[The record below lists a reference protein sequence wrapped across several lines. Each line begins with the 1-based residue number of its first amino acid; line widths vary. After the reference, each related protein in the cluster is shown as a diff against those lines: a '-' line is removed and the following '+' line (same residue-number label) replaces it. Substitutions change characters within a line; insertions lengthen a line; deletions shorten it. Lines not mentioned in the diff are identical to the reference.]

1 MPGPRPASRAPRL
14 VLVAVVGALFGGLL
28 AIPFSGH
35 DDAPS
40 TAGTSTSSTVASVES
55 VASSLPLPIGTTPLS
70 EAGTTTTSTIASS
83 LGTAPSATLVA
94 TPATAA
100 PDVDARA
107 YVVFDVA
114 SGTRLAQRDSATPMP
129 VGSLMKLLTAYVVL
143 QGGALEERV
152 TVPAI
157 PFDPTV
163 QMIGLV
169 AGETFERATLFRA
182 MLIYSAADAAHAL
195 AVDRSGDED
204 AFAVEMNAAA
214 QALGMTNT
222 AARNATGLDAT
233 GQQSNADD
241 MLTLTRALM
250 TDPTFRA
257 AVSKPSATMH
267 GKAYPNTNDLLAT
280 YAGADGV
287 KTGSTTQAGSCLVAS
302 ATRDGRQIIVVVL
315 GASSDEARFQSA
327 AALLDWAFA
336 TP

>member
-14 VLVAVVGALFGGLL
+14 ILVALIGALFGGVL

-40 TAGTSTSSTVASVES
+40 SVGSSSSPSSS
-55 VASSLPLPIGTTPLS
+55 VASSLPMPIGTTPSS
-70 EAGTTTTSTIASS
+70 EVGSTSSTTTTVASS
-83 LGTAPSATLVA
+83 LGTAPSATLVGA
-94 TPATAA
+94 PATAA

-114 SGTRLAQRDSATPMP
+114 SGTRLAQRDGATPMP

-143 QGGALEERV
+143 QGGALEQRV

-157 PFDPTV
+157 PFDQTV

-169 AGETFERATLFRA
+169 QGETFERATLFRA

-195 AVDRSGDED
+195 AVDRAGDED
-204 AFAVEMNAAA
+204 TFAAEMNAAA
-214 QALGMTNT
+214 QALGMANT
-222 AARNATGLDAT
+222 SARNATGLDAT
-233 GQQSNADD
+233 GQQSSADD

-267 GKAYPNTNDLLAT
+267 GKAYPNTNDLLVT
-280 YAGADGV
+280 YEGADGV

-302 ATRDGRQIIVVVL
+302 ATRDGRQVIVVVL

-327 AALLDWAFA
+327 ASLLDWAFA
-336 TP
+336 NP